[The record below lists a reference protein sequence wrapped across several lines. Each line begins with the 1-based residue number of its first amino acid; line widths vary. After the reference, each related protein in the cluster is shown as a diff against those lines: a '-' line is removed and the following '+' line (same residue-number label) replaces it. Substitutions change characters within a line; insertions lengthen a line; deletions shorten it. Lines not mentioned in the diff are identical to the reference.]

1 MTMTIYGDPISG
13 NCLKVKWV
21 ADKLGLTYRWI
32 DVDVVNGGAKAPEL
46 LAVNPDGQVPAVILT
61 DGRTLAQSNAI
72 IVHLAEGSDLI
83 PSDAYDRAVMLKWM
97 FWEQYSHEPY
107 IAVARF
113 QVKYLGK
120 PAATLEPRLVE
131 RGHAALRRLEDAAA
145 ASPFLVGDRL
155 TLADV
160 SLVAYTRMADEGGFD
175 LGAYPAVSAW
185 IARVEEGLGI
195 AGCGERA

>member
-1 MTMTIYGDPISG
+1 MTLTIYGDLVSG

-21 ADKLGLTYRWI
+21 ADYLGVPYRWI
-32 DVDVVNGGAKAPEL
+32 DVDVVNGGAKTPEF
-46 LAVNPDGQVPAVILT
+46 LALHPDGQVPAVVLP

-72 IVHLAEGSDLI
+72 IFYLADGSDLI
-83 PSDAYDRAVMLKWM
+83 PADPYDRGVMLKWQ

-120 PAATLEPRLVE
+120 PFSRLDPRLVE
-131 RGHAALRRLEDAAA
+131 RGYAALARLEGAAA
-145 ASPFLVGDRL
+145 ASDYLAGDRL

-175 LGAYPAVSAW
+175 LAPYPAVRAW
-185 IARVEEGLGI
+185 IERVEQALGI
-195 AGCGERA
+195 AGR